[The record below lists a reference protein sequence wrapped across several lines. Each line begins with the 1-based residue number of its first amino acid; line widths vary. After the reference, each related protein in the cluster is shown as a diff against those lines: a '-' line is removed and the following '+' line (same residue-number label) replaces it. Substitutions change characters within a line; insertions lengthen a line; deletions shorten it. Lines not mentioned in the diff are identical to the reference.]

1 MSVHDHTEPQ
11 PGCRCEERSRAEG
24 KPKVRLAS
32 YLSPP
37 DFHRLNWACA
47 PVHAAFAEYG
57 VFLVGSVT
65 ERPDFRD
72 IDLRI
77 IVPDK
82 RYKRLCPNRAT
93 KLLLDIA
100 LSDLVAKAAG
110 LPWPIDLQFQSF
122 TEAQEYATK
131 SRNPMG
137 LPR

>member
-1 MSVHDHTEPQ
+1 MTE
-11 PGCRCEERSRAEG
+11 
-24 KPKVRLAS
+24 KPRVRLAS

-37 DFHRLNWACA
+37 DFHRLNWACM
-47 PVHAAFAEYG
+47 PVRAAFKPYG

-77 IVPDK
+77 IVPDEEYEMLFPTPA
-82 RYKRLCPNRAT
+82 R

-100 LSDLVAKAAG
+100 VSDLIAKAAS
-110 LPWPIDLQFQSF
+110 LPWPIDAQFQSF
-122 TEAQEYATK
+122 TESNTDHADK
-131 SRNPMG
+131 FRNSMG

>member
-1 MSVHDHTEPQ
+1 MSD
-11 PGCRCEERSRAEG
+11 
-24 KPKVRLAS
+24 KPRVRIAS

-37 DFHRLNWACA
+37 DFHRLNWACQ
-47 PVHAAFAEYG
+47 PIRAAFPEYG

-82 RYKRLCPNRAT
+82 TYKRLCPTPAR
-93 KLLLDIA
+93 KLVLDIA
-100 LSDLVAKAAG
+100 LSDLVAKAAS
-110 LPWPIDLQFQSF
+110 LPWPIDLQLQPT
-122 TEAQEYATK
+122 TEAQDYAHK
-131 SRNPMG
+131 FRNPMG